1 MGGSEW
7 PDLGRVPTSAAG
19 GRVGPL
25 SASLR
30 VGRGGFPEEDGDEA
44 LPEREEM
51 AVGS

>member
-7 PDLGRVPTSAAG
+7 PDLGHVLTSAAG

-30 VGRGGFPEEDGDEA
+30 VGRGGFPEEDGDDA

-51 AVGS
+51 VGGS